1 MNENNLLYSAETSE
15 RKVDSVYIQENNNH
29 NKTELEIEK
38 EQYYILQENKELRE
52 NQNKLSFMLEELK
65 NKLKIKEIDVLIKYY
80 EF

>member
-15 RKVDSVYIQENNNH
+15 RKVDSVYIQENNYH
-29 NKTELEIEK
+29 KKTELEIEK

-52 NQNKLSFMLEELK
+52 NQNKLSFKLEELK
-65 NKLKIKEIDVLIKYY
+65 NKLKEKEIDVLIKYY